1 MAMNPAVT
9 ATEDLMCGER
19 QQPQRKPGSTLT
31 VATSRLHQLPPHFLQ
46 KVSNFE
52 QTAGEPTTETVCH

>member
-19 QQPQRKPGSTLT
+19 QQPQRKPGPTLT
-31 VATSRLHQLPPHFLQ
+31 VDRGRDTSYPVPPAR
-46 KVSNFE
+46 
-52 QTAGEPTTETVCH
+52 TRTGAY

>member
-19 QQPQRKPGSTLT
+19 QQPRRKPGPTLT
-31 VATSRLHQLPPHFLQ
+31 VEISRLYSLTPESADSQ
-46 KVSNFE
+46 
-52 QTAGEPTTETVCH
+52 